1 MHQKKIDQLSNK
13 GWNDEEIRQAK
24 SVLEK
29 SVRQEIYWSN
39 KVFWTIIVVIGL
51 GNLICSLFLI
61 PLLLFLNPWTLY
73 STVVFL
79 AATIG
84 FVYTFLMKDIEH
96 LEKKHHLFAGLIIPF
111 IALLNLIVIVFAS
124 NWIKDF
130 YKTEL
135 PMYNPWIVGIVF
147 MIVFMTP
154 YLLKKFI
161 LKR

>member
-96 LEKKHHLFAGLIIPF
+96 LEKKHHLFA
-111 IALLNLIVIVFAS
+111 
-124 NWIKDF
+124 
-130 YKTEL
+130 
-135 PMYNPWIVGIVF
+135 
-147 MIVFMTP
+147 
-154 YLLKKFI
+154 
-161 LKR
+161 